1 MSLLNTRDS
10 EASRRGKKSKIKTQD
25 FQLLFALFSVMIP
38 RTMVQ
43 FQDWGE
49 GQKRHDGWLEKNMV
63 DLEGNTGSLRR
74 PGSQPGFSLV
84 WKHRLGSPELDLRML
99 SKFKIV
105 YFILKC

>member
-1 MSLLNTRDS
+1 
-10 EASRRGKKSKIKTQD
+10 
-25 FQLLFALFSVMIP
+25 
-38 RTMVQ
+38 
-43 FQDWGE
+43 
-49 GQKRHDGWLEKNMV
+49 MV

-105 YFILKC
+105 CFILKC